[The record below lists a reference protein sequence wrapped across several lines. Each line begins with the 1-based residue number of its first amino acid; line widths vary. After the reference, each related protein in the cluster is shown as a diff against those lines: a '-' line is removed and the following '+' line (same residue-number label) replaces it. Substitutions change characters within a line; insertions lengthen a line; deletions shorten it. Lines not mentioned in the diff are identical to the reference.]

1 MAEACPVIAR
11 SCHVYN
17 LPPVAM
23 QEPPPLEP
31 TLEEDFAD
39 GGDDSAQL
47 LLVGFFLQEW
57 RAGNVSAADA
67 KAAILERLTAEPE
80 ARFRPSRRIRRL
92 SGWLLQARRFRKG
105 MTRIINKAM
114 WRTLMLA
121 LPIWHWGMQWR
132 GRWEMWG
139 QTRHQLLLMALEQIR
154 KFYHEVQELGTGR
167 LPDDPDQRILELERF
182 QAKAFADMAEHVGT
196 PRALPPMEERPGV

>member
-1 MAEACPVIAR
+1 
-11 SCHVYN
+11 
-17 LPPVAM
+17 M

-92 SGWLLQARRFRKG
+92 SGWLLQAR
-105 MTRIINKAM
+105 
-114 WRTLMLA
+114 
-121 LPIWHWGMQWR
+121 
-132 GRWEMWG
+132 
-139 QTRHQLLLMALEQIR
+139 
-154 KFYHEVQELGTGR
+154 
-167 LPDDPDQRILELERF
+167 
-182 QAKAFADMAEHVGT
+182 
-196 PRALPPMEERPGV
+196 